1 MVRVL
6 GKGMGGTKVFQMLFQ
21 MLVLWKLD
29 GKEIKMEDTT
39 SKPKPDLEILKS
51 RPS

>member
-6 GKGMGGTKVFQMLFQ
+6 GKGMGGTKVFQML
-21 MLVLWKLD
+21 VLWKID
-29 GKEIKMEDTT
+29 GKEIKMEGTA
-39 SKPKPDLEILKS
+39 SRPKPDLEILQS